1 MLDALK
7 SEVEGEGE
15 KEKKH
20 MCHCEN
26 ETDTLDESITEL
38 KRISDEMSKDLG
50 DTDIEKTSSC
60 PGRRLQQKLGASLS
74 ISGASLSI
82 RLEDSPRERPVETAG
97 GFDDARQEPTDD
109 ELLATRTLAVYS
121 ALMYSHARLYH
132 KTCDL
137 YESMKWNGVEA
148 DTVIYC
154 SPHGSQHSC
163 QNDAECG
170 PSQRCVI
177 FDRTA

>member
-1 MLDALK
+1 MLLRGYSA
-7 SEVEGEGE
+7 
-15 KEKKH
+15 
-20 MCHCEN
+20 
-26 ETDTLDESITEL
+26 
-38 KRISDEMSKDLG
+38 LG
-50 DTDIEKTSSC
+50 DSRAVEVLDDKIQNGFEPIESVITAVVSLCAESSHVQMTEHAV
-60 PGRRLQQKLGASLS
+60 GH
-74 ISGASLSI
+74 I
-82 RLEDSPRERPVETAG
+82 RESNGHA
-97 GFDDARQEPTDD
+97 
-109 ELLATRTLAVYS
+109 TLAVYS

-177 FDRTA
+177 VDRTA